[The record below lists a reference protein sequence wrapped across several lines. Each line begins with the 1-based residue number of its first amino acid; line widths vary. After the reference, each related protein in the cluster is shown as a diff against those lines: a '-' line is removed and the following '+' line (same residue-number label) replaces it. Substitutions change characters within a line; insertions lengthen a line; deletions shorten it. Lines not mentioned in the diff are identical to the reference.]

1 MPNNGREG
9 KVAGRTL
16 VAIVAVF
23 LLAFAFLVWGDSGTH
38 IASNPGPSGMPESTI
53 IRLQLTGP
61 QERQPEQRASA
72 FRYGSNFATRTLKT
86 GHSSRIQITRARGL
100 LALESRQ
107 SSGFMR
113 ESRVSLRASSSRP
126 HTQTT

>member
-16 VAIVAVF
+16 VVIVAVF

-53 IRLQLTGP
+53 INPAPPPANGPSGTTTGT
-61 QERQPEQRASA
+61 A
-72 FRYGSNFATRTLKT
+72 
-86 GHSSRIQITRARGL
+86 H
-100 LALESRQ
+100 
-107 SSGFMR
+107 
-113 ESRVSLRASSSRP
+113 
-126 HTQTT
+126 